1 MDSFIL
7 RYDIIRKIMY
17 RMFNANE
24 KCYDMFSLQKHCNGV
39 ANYFEETYGNRL
51 LQGRRSQRILGLELD
66 QPIGEL
72 FKKLIPQF
80 LNFKKIIYYIIQ
92 MPPRRAAT
100 TVTRRRRRTTR
111 RRTTRRRKNRDTLV
125 NPSRSLLPNRFH
137 TKLVYS
143 DFLPKLLQV
152 LVS

>member
-1 MDSFIL
+1 
-7 RYDIIRKIMY
+7 
-17 RMFNANE
+17 
-24 KCYDMFSLQKHCNGV
+24 
-39 ANYFEETYGNRL
+39 
-51 LQGRRSQRILGLELD
+51 
-66 QPIGEL
+66 
-72 FKKLIPQF
+72 
-80 LNFKKIIYYIIQ
+80 

-143 DFLPKLLQV
+143 DFFTQTTPGSGSHSLETICL
-152 LVS
+152 